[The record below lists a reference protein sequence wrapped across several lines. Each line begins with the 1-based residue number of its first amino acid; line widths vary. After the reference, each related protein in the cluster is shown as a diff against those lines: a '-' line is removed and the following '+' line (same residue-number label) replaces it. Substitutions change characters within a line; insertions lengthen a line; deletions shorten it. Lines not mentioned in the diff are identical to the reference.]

1 MLHLRKEEVETGRQT
16 GRQLEAE
23 QRIYAERMS
32 VVYKKW
38 AEFRVLMLE
47 AKAIWGESAE
57 ELFGPIEQRIRELRS
72 ALWLHFWMKGAYAGP
87 GTTVDDSAER
97 VERNNKIVYEISED
111 DGFSRSVVDAV
122 SKIEDFFQGK
132 VRG

>member
-1 MLHLRKEEVETGRQT
+1 MLHLRKEEVEA

-23 QRIYAERMS
+23 QRIYAERTS

-87 GTTVDDSAER
+87 GTTAER